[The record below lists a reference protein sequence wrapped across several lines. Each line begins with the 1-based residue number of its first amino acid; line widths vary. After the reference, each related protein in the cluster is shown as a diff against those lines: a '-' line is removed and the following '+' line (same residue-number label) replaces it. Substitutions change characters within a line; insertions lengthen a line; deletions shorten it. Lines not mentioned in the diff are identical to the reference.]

1 VPDKFI
7 HLNIREES
15 SFQKVKQRA
24 YERNPQL
31 YGNDLD
37 DTAAQ
42 ICADYKMNMNAVRSS
57 FKQFIFEYNA
67 TDQAVSDVTKDLS
80 RMLRLRYKSDAPR
93 RPPRVILLGPPG
105 SGRTTQAQTLSDT
118 FGLVNVSPM
127 ELLNQEAEKNPGI
140 KIKVR
145 EALEKGDPI
154 PDEIILR
161 LVDAR
166 LRQSDCRVNG
176 WVLDGFP
183 ENEAQVNLLRAM
195 RIKPSLVFIFEQPVE
210 ESVRRLNNK
219 RVDPMTGECYNT
231 EVNPAKSD
239 IVNSRLIQQKE
250 DSEANVRKRYVA
262 WNSNISALEE
272 AFKNVLQ
279 SVPSD
284 KMIESVADQ
293 IAESIQSPH

>member
-1 VPDKFI
+1 
-7 HLNIREES
+7 L
-15 SFQKVKQRA
+15 
-24 YERNPQL
+24 
-31 YGNDLD
+31 
-37 DTAAQ
+37 
-42 ICADYKMNMNAVRSS
+42 
-57 FKQFIFEYNA
+57 
-67 TDQAVSDVTKDLS
+67 

-195 RIKPSLVFIFEQPVE
+195 RIKPSLVAIFEQPVE

-219 RVDPMTGECYNT
+219 RVDPTTGIFYNI
-231 EVNPAKSD
+231 EVNPPKSE
-239 IVNSRLIQQKE
+239 IVNARLVQRKE
-250 DSEANVRKRYVA
+250 DEEGNVRKRFVA
-262 WNSNISALEE
+262 WNTNVSALED
-272 AFKNVLQ
+272 AYKDCLQ
-279 SVPSD
+279 TCPSD

-293 IAESIQSPH
+293 IQESIQNLSR

>member
-1 VPDKFI
+1 MKIIPDKFI
-7 HLNIREES
+7 HLNIRAES
-15 SFQKVKQRA
+15 SLQKIKQRA

-31 YGNDLD
+31 YGDELD
-37 DTAAQ
+37 QTAMQ
-42 ICADYKMNMNAVRSS
+42 IYSDYDMNMNAVRSS

-67 TDQAVSDVTKDLS
+67 TDVAVSDVTKDLA

-105 SGRTTQAQTLSDT
+105 SSRSTQAQTLADT

-127 ELLNQEAEKNPGI
+127 ELLKAEAERNLGI
-140 KIKVR
+140 KLKVR
-145 EALEKGDPI
+145 ESLEKGDPI

-161 LVDAR
+161 LIDAR

-195 RIKPSLVFIFEQPVE
+195 RIKPSLVVIFEQPVE

-219 RVDPMTGECYNT
+219 RVDPHTGICYNT
-231 EVNPAKSD
+231 EVNPPKSEV
-239 IVNSRLIQQKE
+239 VNARLVQQKE
-250 DSEANVRKRYVA
+250 DEETNVRKRYVA
-262 WNSNISALEE
+262 WNANISNLEE
-272 AFKNVLQ
+272 AFKNVLL
-279 SVPSD
+279 SCPSD
-284 KMIESVADQ
+284 KMIESIADQ
-293 IAESIQSPH
+293 IADAI